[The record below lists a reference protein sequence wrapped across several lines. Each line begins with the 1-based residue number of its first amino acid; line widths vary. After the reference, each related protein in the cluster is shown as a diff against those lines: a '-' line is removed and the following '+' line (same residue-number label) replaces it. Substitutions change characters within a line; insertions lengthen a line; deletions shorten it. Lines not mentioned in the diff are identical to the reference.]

1 MLQKRTI
8 EIAVGIFFLLGIA
21 AFALLAIKVS
31 GLSNIFTTDEAY
43 QITADF
49 DNIGGLK
56 PRARVTM
63 AGVTIGRV
71 VAIKFNPEHFIAQVT
86 LDIDK
91 DVNNIP
97 NDTKAGILTSGLLGD
112 NYIGLNPGFS
122 DQFFK
127 SGDNIS
133 VNDTDG
139 AIVLEQLVQ
148 KFLSGKASGLDQS
161 TESQKESSTDH
172 NNNVKDVKS
181 E

>member
-1 MLQKRTI
+1 MLHKRTI

-21 AFALLAIKVS
+21 AFAMLAIKVS
-31 GLSNIFTTDEAY
+31 GLTEIYVSGETY

-49 DNIGGLK
+49 DNVGGLK

-71 VAIKFNPEHFIAQVT
+71 IAIDFNPKLYVAHVT

-91 DVNNIP
+91 KVDNIP
-97 NDTKAGILTSGLLGD
+97 NDTKAGILTAGLLGD
-112 NYIGLNPGFS
+112 NYIGLTPGFS

-127 SGDNIS
+127 DGDNIS
-133 VNDTDG
+133 ENDTNG
-139 AIVLEQLVQ
+139 AIVLEQLVE
-148 KFLSGKASGLDQS
+148 KFLSGQASGLKD
-161 TESQKESSTDH
+161 KDSSTDP
-172 NNNVKDVKS
+172 KT